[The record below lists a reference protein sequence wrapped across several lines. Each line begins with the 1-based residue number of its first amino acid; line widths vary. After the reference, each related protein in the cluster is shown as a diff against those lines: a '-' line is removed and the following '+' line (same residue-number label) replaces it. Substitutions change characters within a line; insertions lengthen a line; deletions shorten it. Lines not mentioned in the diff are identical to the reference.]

1 MTKAKSLEP
10 EALYNFELFYWDP
23 ELLTKIKCPICK
35 HSWLNC
41 HGLHKIPWQ
50 GVGLGK
56 CFWMI
61 GAQHK
66 CPTCANPIPGKTVT
80 FMSWD
85 PRILAALPKALA
97 AEFLVVLTKQSAV
110 SSPILALQHSLFQK
124 GLGAMQF
131 SNILTA
137 LHMCHFDQIHLQYLH
152 MIFKGQS

>member
-1 MTKAKSLEP
+1 
-10 EALYNFELFYWDP
+10 
-23 ELLTKIKCPICK
+23 
-35 HSWLNC
+35 
-41 HGLHKIPWQ
+41 
-50 GVGLGK
+50 
-56 CFWMI
+56 MI

-80 FMSWD
+80 LMSWD

-97 AEFLVVLTKQSAV
+97 AEFLVVLTKQSAL

-152 MIFKGQS
+152 MIFEGQSQSHWKNDSFQPFSKFSDPQGYSGYVL